1 MFPLGRVLDRI
12 KVSSLCRVYECVVY
26 GGICRVKFSPKER
39 PIMYIM

>member
-26 GGICRVKFSPKER
+26 GGFVVSNSPQKNV
-39 PIMYIM
+39 P

>member
-12 KVSSLCRVYECVVY
+12 KVSSLCRVYEYVVY
-26 GGICRVKFSPKER
+26 GGFAVSNSPSKER